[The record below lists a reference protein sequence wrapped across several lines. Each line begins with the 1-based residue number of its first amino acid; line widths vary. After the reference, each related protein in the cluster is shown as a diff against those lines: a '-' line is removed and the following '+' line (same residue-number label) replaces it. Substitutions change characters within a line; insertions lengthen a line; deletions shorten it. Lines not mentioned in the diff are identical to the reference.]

1 MMLNAAEVLY
11 QTVRVRGGWDAARLK
26 DAWLRTDPSGLRELV
41 SYEQVTI
48 WLYRRLRELGVGD
61 ELPPAFWTWLIRRAR
76 VETANGLL
84 VEAEAIR
91 LAELLTAGGIPAV
104 FLKGIAR
111 RLLADRYPYIDARA
125 TIDVDVLLPA
135 EHASSVW
142 EDLKKSGYKFVADPN
157 LTPVDLWHLIPLAG
171 ANRVAVEIHTSTSRE
186 IKPPDAWRRQ
196 MFESQVVTR
205 DKLALRVPSVTE
217 LFWHTL
223 THAAGDHTN
232 AFRLHY
238 LLDAAVLMASD
249 AAIYWDVIGERL
261 NSREIRN
268 RDTLLRWLQA
278 SAELAG
284 VPLHLHLGTMP
295 RPFPMLRVLKWRLA
309 AFRRAGDRPRLLEK
323 LLEEGTRIEAGMP
336 MQELVKGKV
345 LTLHARRRTAS
356 TVARGAYYTWRM
368 VKG

>member
-1 MMLNAAEVLY
+1 MTPNAAEVLY
-11 QTVRVRGGWDAARLK
+11 QTMRMQGGWDAARLK
-26 DAWLRTDPSGLRELV
+26 EAWLRISTSGLRELV
-41 SYEQVTI
+41 SYERVTI

-76 VETANGLL
+76 VEAANGLL
-84 VEAEAIR
+84 VEAEATR

-111 RLLADRYPYIDARA
+111 RLLADRIPYIDARA

-196 MFESQVVTR
+196 MFESQVITR

-223 THAAGDHTN
+223 THAAGDRTH
-232 AFRLHY
+232 AFRLHH
-238 LLDAAVLMASD
+238 LLDAAVLMAGSG
-249 AAIYWDVIGERL
+249 AIYWDVIDERL
-261 NSREIRN
+261 HSREIRE
-268 RDTLLRWLQA
+268 RDPILRWLQA
-278 SAELAG
+278 AAELAG
-284 VPLHLHLGTMP
+284 VSLPLHLRSMP
-295 RPFPMLRVLKWRLA
+295 RPFPTLRMLRWRLA

-336 MQELVKGKV
+336 LQELVKGKK
-345 LTLHARRRTAS
+345 LTLHARRRSAS
-356 TVARGAYYTWRM
+356 MVARGAYYTWRM
-368 VKG
+368 VRG

>member
-1 MMLNAAEVLY
+1 MTPNAAELLY
-11 QTVRVRGGWDAARLK
+11 QTVRMRGGWDAARLRE
-26 DAWLRTDPSGLRELV
+26 AWLRLNPAGLRELV

-76 VETANGLL
+76 VETANGLM

-91 LAELLTAGGIPAV
+91 LAELLAAGGVPAV

-196 MFESQVVTR
+196 MFESQVITR
-205 DKLALRVPSVTE
+205 DKLQLRVPSVTE

-223 THAAGDHTN
+223 THAAADHSM
-232 AFRLHY
+232 AFRLHHM
-238 LLDAAVLMASD
+238 LDAAVLMASD
-249 AAIYWDVIGERL
+249 AAIYWDVITERL
-261 NSREIRN
+261 ESRELRN
-268 RDTLLRWLQA
+268 RDALLRWLQA
-278 SAELAG
+278 AAELAG
-284 VPLHLHLGTMP
+284 VPLPIRVGSMP
-295 RPFPMLRVLKWRLA
+295 RPFPMLRVLRWRLA

-336 MQELVKGKV
+336 MQELVKGKE
-345 LTLHARRRTAS
+345 LSLHARRRTAS
-356 TVARGAYYTWRM
+356 MVARGSYYTWRTF
-368 VKG
+368 KG

>member
-1 MMLNAAEVLY
+1 MLNAADVLY
-11 QTVRVRGGWDAARLK
+11 ETVRMRGEWDAARLK
-26 DAWLRTDPSGLRELV
+26 DAWLRIDPSGLRELV
-41 SYEQVTI
+41 GYEQVTI

-76 VETANGLL
+76 VETANWLL

-111 RLLADRYPYIDARA
+111 RLLADRYPYIDARF

-135 EHASSVW
+135 EQATSVW

-157 LTPVDLWHLIPLAG
+157 PTPVDLWHLIPLAG

-196 MFESQVVTR
+196 MFESQVITR
-205 DKLALRVPSVTE
+205 DKLSLRVPSMTE

-223 THAAGDHTN
+223 THAASDHTN
-232 AFRLHY
+232 AYRLHF
-238 LLDAAVLMASD
+238 LLDATVLMASG
-249 AAIYWDVIGERL
+249 AALDWDVIGERI

-268 RDTLLRWLQA
+268 RDALLRWLQA
-278 SAELAG
+278 AAELAG
-284 VPLHLHLGTMP
+284 VPLPFRLGTMP
-295 RPFPMLRVLKWRLA
+295 RPFPIRRALNWRLA

-336 MQELVKGKV
+336 MQELVKGKE